1 MAETRKELDMLRVR
15 VVVGLLSVGFLTHPA
30 LAQKRVSPS
39 EAKDHVGEVA
49 TVCGDVVSTHY
60 APSTKGQPTF
70 LNLDKPYPNPV
81 FTILIWGSNRSKFA
95 APENNYKGK
104 RVCATGKI
112 TEYRGSPEIVA
123 DNPGQIKLD

>member
-1 MAETRKELDMLRVR
+1 ML
-15 VVVGLLSVGFLTHPA
+15 LLAALPQPA
-30 LAQKRVSPS
+30 LGQKKLSTS

-49 TVCGDVVSTHY
+49 TVCGEVASTHY

-81 FTILIWGSNRSKFA
+81 FTILIWGSNRGKFGT
-95 APENNYKGK
+95 PENEFKGK

-112 TEYRGSPEIVA
+112 TEYRGTPEIVA
-123 DNPGQIKLD
+123 ESPGQIKPIPTS